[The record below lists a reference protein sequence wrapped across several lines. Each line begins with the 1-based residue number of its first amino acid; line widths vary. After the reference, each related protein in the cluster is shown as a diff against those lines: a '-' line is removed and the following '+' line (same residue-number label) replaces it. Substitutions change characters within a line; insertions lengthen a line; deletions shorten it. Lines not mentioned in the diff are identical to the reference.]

1 MSGPKRLEISENAAA
16 QARLEQAQR
25 QLRCTDLRKQIADL
39 VEAAE
44 VEFPQGMGQG
54 AAFWKQQLQAAQDE
68 QDDAVLQRQL
78 QSLRDNLAKAREH
91 ALRVREQVLRVREQ
105 VLRRQLETDAWRQWA
120 TATQTQQREI
130 LANFDALGKLQAPAQ
145 RADLLTTLES
155 QLAKWQQRA
164 TDLQDQNCRREMV
177 LTALAQALGELG
189 ATLVISDEVWDAYQR
204 DPAAPL
210 DVAAYYPDGGEERL
224 SLPLSLQGVVRT
236 PDSRTDN
243 HEYILALQRLLRTNA
258 GIEMNFKSIEGGPGP
273 DRDKTA
279 KPLPGGSGQQRRQSQ
294 GG

>member
-1 MSGPKRLEISENAAA
+1 
-16 QARLEQAQR
+16 
-25 QLRCTDLRKQIADL
+25 
-39 VEAAE
+39 
-44 VEFPQGMGQG
+44 
-54 AAFWKQQLQAAQDE
+54 
-68 QDDAVLQRQL
+68 
-78 QSLRDNLAKAREH
+78 
-91 ALRVREQVLRVREQ
+91 
-105 VLRRQLETDAWRQWA
+105 
-120 TATQTQQREI
+120 
-130 LANFDALGKLQAPAQ
+130 
-145 RADLLTTLES
+145 
-155 QLAKWQQRA
+155 
-164 TDLQDQNCRREMV
+164 
-177 LTALAQALGELG
+177 
-189 ATLVISDEVWDAYQR
+189 VISDEVWDAYQR

>member
-1 MSGPKRLEISENAAA
+1 MSGDKCLEFRENAAA
-16 QARLEQAQR
+16 RARLEQAQR
-25 QLRCTDLRKQIADL
+25 QQRCTDLRKQIADF
-39 VEAAE
+39 VAVAE
-44 VEFPQGMGQG
+44 VEFPQGMGHG
-54 AAFWKQQLQAAQDE
+54 EAFWKQQLQAAQAE

-91 ALRVREQVLRVREQ
+91 ALRVRELL
-105 VLRRQLETDAWRQWA
+105 LRRQLETDAWRQWA

-155 QLAKWQQRA
+155 QLAKWQQQA
-164 TDLQDQNCRREMV
+164 AELQDQNCRREMV
-177 LTALAQALGELG
+177 LKALAQALGELG
-189 ATLVISDEVWDAYQR
+189 ATVVISDEVWDAYQR

-258 GIEMNFKSIEGGPGP
+258 GIEMNFKSIERGPGP

-279 KPLPGGSGQQRRQSQ
+279 KPLPGGSGQQRGQSQ

>member
-1 MSGPKRLEISENAAA
+1 MSGPKCLEFRENAAA
-16 QARLEQAQR
+16 RARLEQAQR
-25 QLRCTDLRKQIADL
+25 QQRCTDLRKQIADF
-39 VEAAE
+39 VAVAE

-54 AAFWKQQLQAAQDE
+54 AAFWKQQLQAAQAE

-91 ALRVREQVLRVREQ
+91 ALRVREQL
-105 VLRRQLETDAWRQWA
+105 LRRQLETDAWRQWA

-130 LANFDALGKLQAPAQ
+130 LASFDALGKLQAPAQ

-164 TDLQDQNCRREMV
+164 TELQDQICRREMV
-177 LTALAQALGELG
+177 LKALAQALGELG

-279 KPLPGGSGQQRRQSQ
+279 KPLPGGSGQQRRQAQ

>member
-1 MSGPKRLEISENAAA
+1 
-16 QARLEQAQR
+16 
-25 QLRCTDLRKQIADL
+25 
-39 VEAAE
+39 
-44 VEFPQGMGQG
+44 
-54 AAFWKQQLQAAQDE
+54 
-68 QDDAVLQRQL
+68 
-78 QSLRDNLAKAREH
+78 
-91 ALRVREQVLRVREQ
+91 VREQL
-105 VLRRQLETDAWRQWA
+105 LRRQLETDAWRQWA

-130 LANFDALGKLQAPAQ
+130 LASFDALGKLQAPAQ

-164 TDLQDQNCRREMV
+164 TELQDQICRREMV
-177 LTALAQALGELG
+177 LKALAQALGELG

-279 KPLPGGSGQQRRQSQ
+279 KPLPGGSGQQRRQAQ

>member
-1 MSGPKRLEISENAAA
+1 MSGDKRLEFRENAAA

-25 QLRCTDLRKQIADL
+25 QQRCTALREQIADF
-39 VEAAE
+39 VAVTE

-91 ALRVREQVLRVREQ
+91 ALRVRELL
-105 VLRRQLETDAWRQWA
+105 LRRQLETDAWRQWA

-130 LANFDALGKLQAPAQ
+130 LANFSALGKLQAPAQ

-155 QLAKWQQRA
+155 QLTKWQQQA
-164 TDLQDQNCRREMV
+164 AELQDQNCRREMV

-273 DRDKTA
+273 DRGKTA

>member
-1 MSGPKRLEISENAAA
+1 MSGPKCLEFRENAAA
-16 QARLEQAQR
+16 RARLEQAQR
-25 QLRCTDLRKQIADL
+25 QQRCTDLRKQIADF
-39 VEAAE
+39 VAVAE

-54 AAFWKQQLQAAQDE
+54 AAFWKQQLQAAQAE

-91 ALRVREQVLRVREQ
+91 ALRVREQL
-105 VLRRQLETDAWRQWA
+105 LRRQLETAAWRQWA

-130 LANFDALGKLQAPAQ
+130 LASFDALGKLQAPAQ

-164 TDLQDQNCRREMV
+164 TELQDQICRREMV
-177 LTALAQALGELG
+177 LKALAQALGELG

-279 KPLPGGSGQQRRQSQ
+279 KPLPGGSGQQRRQAQ